1 MIKSGIRAIVK
12 RPIVANKLLNFFLN
26 LHQLSYRLSGS
37 FARYVESDGLHPKHR
52 LMEYHKWFV
61 DNLKPEWN
69 IVDIGCGSGVLA
81 ENLDKHCRS
90 VTGIDM
96 EIKNVENSKKRVP
109 NATFIHADATTYEF
123 EKKFDAVVLS
133 NVLEHIEHR
142 VEFLQKIQKLTSHFL
157 IRVPMIDR
165 EWVTLYKK
173 ERGLEYRLDPT
184 HFTEFTWQQ
193 FLDETG
199 NAGLK
204 VLSHQ
209 IKFGEIY
216 AVLETA

>member
-1 MIKSGIRAIVK
+1 MIKSGIKAFATK
-12 RPIVANKLLNFFLN
+12 PKVANKLVDFFLN
-26 LHQLSYRLSGS
+26 LHQFSYRMAGNFSQ
-37 FARYVESDGLHPKHR
+37 YVESDGLHPKHR
-52 LMEYHKWFV
+52 LMQYHKWFE

-69 IVDIGCGSGVLA
+69 IVDIGCGNGALA
-81 ENLDKHCRS
+81 EDLAKHCQS

-96 EIKNVENSKKRVP
+96 EIKNVEKSKKRVP

-123 EKKFDAVVLS
+123 GKKFDAVVLS

-142 VEFLQKIQKLTSHFL
+142 VEFLKKIQKLTSLFL

-184 HFTEFTWQQ
+184 HFTEFTWLQ

-199 NAGLK
+199 KAGLK

-209 IKFGEIY
+209 VKFGEIY